1 MLGYLMKTM
10 ILRRTGRA
18 LSVLFL
24 AAMVAGVALLTVPD
38 RVEAQVSSRIKQ
50 SLQKRKARV
59 SCRYDIIGPNE
70 TLIGVRLP
78 PPWNTFVAKPSTLEF
93 YQIHDKAWNLLLEA
107 LFPNGRPTRVRT
119 KALLPATDSIETF
132 ASAPH
137 IFRLHGLQPEAIPLL
152 RKHPNILFVSTDPG
166 VVNIEAR
173 APTQNEVI
181 NPKQIN
187 LDNPG
192 DVPFTDLSGN
202 AQQSVKGMDIDGILP
217 WRWSIGSTDVVV
229 AIIDDTF
236 DLSKPELK
244 ENLYTNTLEVP
255 CNGIDDDR
263 NGYVDDATGYD
274 VTRKTGCI
282 RPSSET
288 STHGTS
294 MALTIAAPFRR
305 PTEKSIVGI
314 APGVRFLPVHLNNN
328 FKNINEAYT
337 YIATMKKRGVPVRVI
352 NLSLG
357 LPMTQ
362 NLPITQFECALVAR
376 TGRPTPLGELLA
388 SDVTIVAAA
397 GNEGSN
403 NDIQPVCPGNFASV
417 HPHVVTV
424 GAVDPAGKHPFFS
437 NFGKISVTTSAPG
450 SAVYTGYGYSTGTSV
465 AAAHVSGIAA
475 LMYSIDS
482 SLTAKELKEILI
494 GATRYKELDLPTVS
508 RGIVSANLA
517 ATAVAQRVRPT
528 SLRKPPL

>member
-1 MLGYLMKTM
+1 
-10 ILRRTGRA
+10 
-18 LSVLFL
+18 
-24 AAMVAGVALLTVPD
+24 
-38 RVEAQVSSRIKQ
+38 
-50 SLQKRKARV
+50 
-59 SCRYDIIGPNE
+59 
-70 TLIGVRLP
+70 
-78 PPWNTFVAKPSTLEF
+78 
-93 YQIHDKAWNLLLEA
+93 
-107 LFPNGRPTRVRT
+107 
-119 KALLPATDSIETF
+119 
-132 ASAPH
+132 
-137 IFRLHGLQPEAIPLL
+137 
-152 RKHPNILFVSTDPG
+152 
-166 VVNIEAR
+166 
-173 APTQNEVI
+173 
-181 NPKQIN
+181 
-187 LDNPG
+187 
-192 DVPFTDLSGN
+192 
-202 AQQSVKGMDIDGILP
+202 
-217 WRWSIGSTDVVV
+217 
-229 AIIDDTF
+229 
-236 DLSKPELK
+236 
-244 ENLYTNTLEVP
+244 
-255 CNGIDDDR
+255 
-263 NGYVDDATGYD
+263 
-274 VTRKTGCI
+274 
-282 RPSSET
+282 
-288 STHGTS
+288 
-294 MALTIAAPFRR
+294 MALTIGAPFRR
-305 PTEKSIVGI
+305 PTENSIVGI
-314 APGVRFLPVHLNNN
+314 APGIRFLPVHLNNN